1 MERSKKDFLNKL
13 VSFIEAN
20 SSLIIAALV
29 IFVIFAG
36 MAYSFYL
43 KDSIRYGDERDYY
56 VLAKNIVAKHSYTVD
71 GVSPTA
77 FRAPGYPFF
86 LSLFVFLGWGM
97 PYIRILNFIA
107 LGISIYLVYLIIK
120 RLSSKF
126 ATIIGAL
133 LVICYPVLFYAAGT
147 FYAQTIGALIFL
159 SILFLLLKEQAGS
172 VKSFLIIGAFLGFL
186 ILTIPTFIFC
196 LPIFVLWII
205 FSMQRNR
212 IRASVAL
219 ILMTMLIVSI
229 WSFRNYSVYHSFV
242 FISSNSGRNLFQGN
256 WVNTN
261 PNDLTEVNEAVD
273 SYIKNKPDLNDVQF
287 DAYMRSEAIKFI
299 LTHKSYI
306 FRLYFMKF
314 LNYFNYHNELVIRS
328 EMSKTRDILML
339 LTWGP
344 ILLVFLIRLFYI
356 GRFRPSNFEIL
367 LIVLYFASAFFYAI
381 FYTRIRFR
389 LPFDF
394 LPIIVVALFIDNVIK
409 KLITDSRR

>member
-29 IFVIFAG
+29 IFIIFAG
-36 MAYSFYL
+36 LVYSFCL
-43 KDSIRYGDERDYY
+43 KDIIRYGDESDYY
-56 VLAKNIVAKHSYTVD
+56 ALAQNIVAKHSYTVD

-86 LSLFVFLGWGM
+86 LSLFVFLGWDM
-97 PYIRILNFIA
+97 PYIRFPNFIA
-107 LGISIYLVYLIIK
+107 LGVSIYIIYLIIK

-126 ATIIGAL
+126 AAIIGGL

-147 FYAQTIGALIFL
+147 FYAQTLGGTVFL
-159 SILFLLLKEQAGS
+159 LILFLLLKEQAGS
-172 VKSFLIIGAFLGFL
+172 TKSFIIIGALLGFL
-186 ILTIPTFIFC
+186 VLTIPTFRFC

-205 FSMQRNR
+205 FSMRRNR
-212 IRASVAL
+212 VRASAAL
-219 ILMTMLIVSI
+219 ILMTMLVVSI
-229 WSFRNYSVYHSFV
+229 WSFRNYNVYHSFV
-242 FISSNSGRNLFQGN
+242 LVSSNSGRNLFQGN
-256 WVNTN
+256 WINTN
-261 PNDLTEVNEAVD
+261 PNDLSEVNEVVE
-273 SYIKNKPDLNDVQF
+273 SRIRNKLDLNDVQF
-287 DAYMRSEAIKFI
+287 DAYMKSEAVKFI
-299 LTHKSYI
+299 LTHKPYVL
-306 FRLYFMKF
+306 RLYFAKL

-328 EMSKTRDILML
+328 EMSKGRDVLML

-344 ILLVFLIRLFYI
+344 ILLLFIIRMFYI

-367 LIVLYFASAFFYAI
+367 LIVLYFVSAFFYAI

-394 LPIIVVALFIDNVIK
+394 LPIIVVALFIDNIIK
-409 KLITDSRR
+409 KLITGSR